1 MARSNGLTGRSTSAT
16 GSTVGNTVVDT
27 IS

>member
-16 GSTVGNTVVDT
+16 GSTVGNMVVDT

>member
-1 MARSNGLTGRSTSAT
+1 MARSNGLTAKSTSAT